1 MTIES
6 QLERMAEM
14 QAAILLMT
22 TGTRMP
28 PKEKPAAVTL
38 TNGEVKE
45 HNTIASAVEAISK
58 AELRPT
64 KADPKP
70 TPEATNAEQGGA
82 SLGDLQEKV
91 KALAAKAGRD
101 AVIEVFKGFKIDRM
115 SELDAAQYVAMDLA
129 LAKAITKANEE

>member
-1 MTIES
+1 MSIES
-6 QLERMAEM
+6 QLERICVALE
-14 QAAILLMT
+14 ALATIHA
-22 TGTRMP
+22 GPAFKP
-28 PKEKPAAVTL
+28 P
-38 TNGEVKE
+38 
-45 HNTIASAVEAISK
+45 VEAKVFSTK
-58 AELRPT
+58 TPDLPKDAKLKVTPVNAEPA
-64 KADPKP
+64 KADSKP

>member
-6 QLERMAEM
+6 QLERICVALEILAKSSLSVAAEM
-14 QAAILLMT
+14 STIETSTKTENKPKAT
-22 TGTRMP
+22 TETKKP
-28 PKEKPAAVTL
+28 EPKPEPQKTA
-38 TNGEVKE
+38 
-45 HNTIASAVEAISK
+45 
-58 AELRPT
+58 
-64 KADPKP
+64 P
-70 TPEATNAEQGGA
+70 TPEATNTEQGGA